1 MDSQL
6 RNQKEFNNIAE
17 IAGNFDIGEIEEV
30 SRYGNG
36 RINETFLIRTL
47 GKADTGYTRQK
58 YILQKLH
65 KIFKSTL
72 LKDID
77 AITCHLEKNGFVT
90 PRLIKAKDNKLGIVE
105 KEDCWRMLTYIPG
118 ISYEKG
124 MSPEL
129 AEQAAGLVGKFH
141 DALSNVNYAFH
152 HKIPDFHNTP
162 AIMNRLRRV
171 TQHFNASEKHKTLHP
186 LADKILKV
194 YERIGAPLYSLPDR
208 VIHGDL
214 KISNVR
220 FSKNG
225 KEAISLL
232 DLDTLGKDK
241 IVIDLGDAVRSW
253 CSSAEEGEVKGATFN
268 INIFEHMI
276 RGYFQTANFI
286 TTDEKM
292 KIPDGIELMTLELS
306 ARYITDAFEE
316 SYFTLDKLR
325 YPSLYEQNK
334 QKAIAQLQFYDDFQS
349 KQNIAVQIIE
359 KYA

>member
-1 MDSQL
+1 
-6 RNQKEFNNIAE
+6 
-17 IAGNFDIGEIEEV
+17 
-30 SRYGNG
+30 
-36 RINETFLIRTL
+36 
-47 GKADTGYTRQK
+47 
-58 YILQKLH
+58 
-65 KIFKSTL
+65 L
-72 LKDID
+72 LKDVD
-77 AITCHLEKNGFVT
+77 AITYHLEKNGFVT
-90 PRLIKAKDNKLGIVE
+90 PRLIKTKDNKLGIVE
-105 KEDCWRMLTYIPG
+105 KKDCWRMLTYIPG

-124 MSPEL
+124 ISPKL

-171 TQHFNASEKHKTLHP
+171 TQQFNASEKHKTLHP

-194 YERIGAPLYSLPDR
+194 YERIDATPYSLPDR

-253 CSSAEEGEVKGATFN
+253 CNSSEEGDVKGTTFN

-349 KQNIAVQIIE
+349 KQNIVVQIIE

>member
-1 MDSQL
+1 M
-6 RNQKEFNNIAE
+6 
-17 IAGNFDIGEIEEV
+17 
-30 SRYGNG
+30 
-36 RINETFLIRTL
+36 
-47 GKADTGYTRQK
+47 
-58 YILQKLH
+58 
-65 KIFKSTL
+65 
-72 LKDID
+72 
-77 AITCHLEKNGFVT
+77 
-90 PRLIKAKDNKLGIVE
+90 
-105 KEDCWRMLTYIPG
+105 
-118 ISYEKG
+118 
-124 MSPEL
+124 
-129 AEQAAGLVGKFH
+129 
-141 DALSNVNYAFH
+141 
-152 HKIPDFHNTP
+152 
-162 AIMNRLRRV
+162 
-171 TQHFNASEKHKTLHP
+171 
-186 LADKILKV
+186 
-194 YERIGAPLYSLPDR
+194 
-208 VIHGDL
+208 

-253 CSSAEEGEVKGATFN
+253 CNSAEEGDVKGTTFN

-349 KQNIAVQIIE
+349 KRNIVVQIIE